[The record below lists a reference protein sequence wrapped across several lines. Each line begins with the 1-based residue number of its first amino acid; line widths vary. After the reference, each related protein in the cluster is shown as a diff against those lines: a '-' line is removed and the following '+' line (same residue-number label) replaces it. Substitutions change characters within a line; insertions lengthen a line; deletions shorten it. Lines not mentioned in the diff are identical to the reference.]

1 MNRSVFLTLLLAAGI
16 AGIACSSGRPPMSKA
31 SATKPAETADSS
43 EAPKPAAPPCDFKI
57 VSMADPSQ
65 KQIQCANGDSFVL
78 RRGED
83 NRWGEE
89 MKVRAGTRPTYATL
103 DEAGRARCCTP
114 AAE

>member
-1 MNRSVFLTLLLAAGI
+1 
-16 AGIACSSGRPPMSKA
+16 MSKA
-31 SATKPAETADSS
+31 DATAPAKTADSS
-43 EAPKPAAPPCDFKI
+43 TAPKPAASPCDFKI